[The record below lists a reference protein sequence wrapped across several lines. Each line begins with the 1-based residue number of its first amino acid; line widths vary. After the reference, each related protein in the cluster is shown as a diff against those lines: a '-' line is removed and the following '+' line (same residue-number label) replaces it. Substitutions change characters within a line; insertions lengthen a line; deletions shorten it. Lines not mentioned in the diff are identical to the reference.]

1 MLNSRTSFSGPILVS
16 ISPIHWQPNA
26 PLQRLNLPWLVSA
39 GVEVAVL
46 RLDLINP
53 LISGNKWFK
62 LAHHLEAASE
72 ANAQGVI
79 SLGGAHS
86 NHLHALAAAGKR
98 FGFATV
104 GLLRGHAVET
114 PTTVDLQAFG
124 MQLHWLG
131 YAGYRARHEPG
142 FWSSWLTQY
151 PDFYPI
157 PEGGGGLPGALGC
170 AGLLD
175 MVREQAGE
183 LGWSDYH
190 GCWLAAGTGTTL
202 AGLVLAEKG
211 AHPVYGAMAVPDD
224 HGVEQNVAA
233 ILEHCKTGRSEL
245 VREAVWCQAD
255 LANKFAPI
263 QARDDYILVSAS
275 RGGFAKTDPYLLDFI
290 TTSES
295 QSGIPLEPLYT
306 GKALLALHDEVVA
319 GRFPVGTRL
328 IFIHTGGLQGRRAM
342 GL

>member
-46 RLDLINP
+46 RLDLIDP

-62 LAHHLEAASE
+62 LAHHLAAASE
-72 ANAQGVI
+72 VNAKGVI

-131 YAGYRARHEPG
+131 YAGYRARHEPD

-170 AGLLD
+170 AGLLK
-175 MVREQAGE
+175 MVREQLSD

-190 GCWLAAGTGTTL
+190 GWWLAAGTGTTL
-202 AGLVLAEKG
+202 AGLVLAEEG
-211 AHPVYGAMAVPDD
+211 AHLVYGAMAVPDD

-245 VREAVWCQAD
+245 VREASSLTHR
-255 LANKFAPI
+255 LANKFAPT
-263 QARDDYILVSAS
+263 DDYILISAS
-275 RGGFAKTDPYLLDFI
+275 RGGFAKTDPQLLDFI
-290 TTSES
+290 ATSES

-306 GKALLALHDEVVA
+306 GKALMALHDEVVA
-319 GRFPVGTRL
+319 GRFQAGTRL